1 MLVRL
6 APIFSL
12 LVACTPH
19 ARLQRT
25 YAQDAGVWQT
35 VSRDT
40 EVFRDRDV
48 HVLARTIILEG
59 GGETRYYLSLS
70 VLHGRGSRP
79 QIVAVSNDG
88 NVMPYQMHDRLRIY
102 CIDHCHSTE
111 VGHIPLTITQ
121 FRVAANAGMTLNV
134 QGKRRDY
141 RAQIPPGL
149 FYSAL
154 QTANL
159 LEPATKPLP

>member
-6 APIFSL
+6 AFIFPL
-12 LVACTPH
+12 LIACSPSD
-19 ARLQRT
+19 RLQRSYMHET
-25 YAQDAGVWQT
+25 GVWQI
-35 VSRDT
+35 VSRDP

-48 HVLARTIILEG
+48 HVLARTIILES

-70 VLHGRGSRP
+70 FLHGRGARP
-79 QIVAVSNDG
+79 QITIVTQNGDL
-88 NVMPYQMHDRLRIY
+88 MPYEMHDRLRTF
-102 CIDHCHSTE
+102 CIDHCHSAE
-111 VGHIPLTITQ
+111 VGQIPLTITQ
-121 FRVAANAGMTLNV
+121 FRMAANEGMTLKV
-134 QGKRRDY
+134 AGKRRDY
-141 RAQIPPGL
+141 LAQTPSRL